1 MPEYSP
7 RSISVNGGKWN
18 IPEEGCDEENGM
30 KANGG
35 NNNGK
40 I

>member
-1 MPEYSP
+1 MEE
-7 RSISVNGGKWN
+7 NEHKEKWN